1 MSGRLR
7 NATVIV
13 GVPGLPGPPGPGSA
27 TNLSTTRTATAVTI
41 ASDTGT
47 DAAIAAADGT
57 NAGVMTAAQQTK
69 LAGIAAGAEVNVNTD
84 WNATAGDAQLLNK
97 PATFPPSAHTHGVTD
112 LTATGTRDSTTYL
125 RGDNTWATP
134 AGGGSAFP
142 SVVTLQD
149 HFMTGATTNGTIG
162 DLGWSVSGG
171 SLTLVNAEAGHPGI
185 VRRGTGTTS
194 GTITSIQLRSSSTSM
209 RMDDTFDLRWGIRV
223 GTVDANTRVRA
234 GTMFQPTA
242 DPSSF
247 GAYLEKLTTDT
258 TWFTVT
264 RASDVETR
272 TNTGVTV
279 GSDWITLRIRRIDG
293 TTVGF
298 SINNGTEITHTTN
311 VPTGVTLPGAHIVN
325 AEAANKTIDIDWFRL
340 DLTGLAG

>member
-1 MSGRLR
+1 MSPRLKG
-7 NATVIV
+7 ADVII
-13 GVPGLPGPPGPGSA
+13 GVPGLPGPPGPGSS
-27 TNLSTTRTATAVTI
+27 TNLSTSRTATAVTVV
-41 ASDTGT
+41 SDTGT
-47 DAAIAAADGT
+47 DASIAAADGT

-134 AGGGSAFP
+134 SSVGSAFP
-142 SVVTLQD
+142 AAVTLQD

-162 DLGWSVSGG
+162 ELGWSASGG
-171 SLTLVNAEAGHPGI
+171 SLTLVGPEAGRPGI

-194 GTITSIQLRSSSTSM
+194 GTISSMQLRSSSTVMLTSEM
-209 RMDDTFDLRWGIRV
+209 FDLRWAIRV
-223 GTVDANTRVRA
+223 GTADANTRVRL
-234 GTMFQPTA
+234 GTMFLPTN
-242 DPSSF
+242 DPPSF
-247 GAYLEKLTTDT
+247 GVYLEKLTTDT

-264 RASDVETR
+264 RASDIETR

-279 GSDWITLRIRRIDG
+279 DSAWITLRIRRIDG

-298 SINNGTEITHTTN
+298 TVNNGTEITHTTN
-311 VPTGVTLPGAHIVN
+311 VPTGITLPGAQVVN